1 MLRRGEIR
9 VNGGR
14 IKQDYRLKTGDKIRI
29 PPVHIAVT
37 EIRGLP
43 GDKLMNL
50 VRDALIFENDDMI
63 IMNKPAGI
71 SVHSGSGQTF
81 GIIEILRILRPVD
94 TDLQLVHRLDRETSG
109 CLMLAKNSL
118 SLRWLHACLR
128 EGRIQKQ
135 YSALLMGQLP
145 NRTLEVSAP
154 IEKNIARP
162 GKRTVA
168 ISASGKTALTVFTRA
183 RQFKQTTLTEVRIDT
198 GRTHQIRVH
207 AAHIN
212 HPIAGDSKYGDK
224 SFNQDM
230 RKIGLRRLFLH
241 ARSLSIPAWPGRQYE
256 LVMESVL
263 PGDLQTV
270 LTTLETTRFK
280 E

>member
-14 IKQDYRLKTGDKIRI
+14 IKQDYRLQTGDKIRI
-29 PPVHIAVT
+29 PPVHIAVS
-37 EIRGLP
+37 EKPGLP
-43 GDKLMNL
+43 GDKLMGL
-50 VRDALIFENDDMI
+50 VRDTLIFENDDMI
-63 IMNKPAGI
+63 IINKPAGL

-81 GIIEILRILRPVD
+81 GIIEILRILRPAD

-109 CLMLAKNSL
+109 CLMLAKNSF

-135 YSALLMGQLP
+135 YTALLMGQLH
-145 NRTLEVSAP
+145 NRTVEVSAP
-154 IEKNIARP
+154 IEKYIEKSR
-162 GKRTVA
+162 KRIST
-168 ISASGKTALTVFTRA
+168 ISASGKAALTVFTRA
-183 RQFKQTTLTEVRIDT
+183 KMFKQATLTGVRIDT

-224 SFNQDM
+224 PFNQEM
-230 RKIGLRRLFLH
+230 REFGLRRLFLH
-241 ARSLSIPAWPGRQYE
+241 ARALSIPAWPGRQNE

-270 LTTLETTRFK
+270 LTTLETTK
-280 E
+280 NT